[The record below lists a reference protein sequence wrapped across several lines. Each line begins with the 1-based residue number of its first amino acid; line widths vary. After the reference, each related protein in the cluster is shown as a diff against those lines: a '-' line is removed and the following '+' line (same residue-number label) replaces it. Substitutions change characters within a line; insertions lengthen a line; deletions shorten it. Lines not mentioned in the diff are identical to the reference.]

1 MRVKFAI
8 ISPNALQSMG
18 MKRLLQFLVPAAE
31 VCLFYNAEELAA
43 QVSHR
48 FIHYFVSADVITSR
62 PAMFEEIAHKTVVL
76 TSGNDNNKSIPP
88 VFHTINVDVPANILI
103 KEMTTL
109 MQRGHA
115 PMVGTQS
122 SLPATMKTGSE
133 TITKPLTRREAE
145 VLKQVA
151 IGRSSK
157 EIADSLGIS
166 PSTVISHRKSIMEKL
181 NAHSATKLV
190 MFAVTHGWVRTE
202 DII

>member
-1 MRVKFAI
+1 
-8 ISPNALQSMG
+8 

-48 FIHYFVSADVITSR
+48 FIHYFVSADIITSR
-62 PAMFEEIAHKTVVL
+62 PDMFGQIAHKTVVL
-76 TSGNDNNKSIPP
+76 TSGSDNNKSIPS
-88 VFHTINVDVPANILI
+88 VFHTINVDVPVNVLI
-103 KEMTTL
+103 KEMTVL

-115 PMVGTQS
+115 PMVGTRS
-122 SLPATMKTGSE
+122 GRAVTMKTGNKN
-133 TITKPLTRREAE
+133 TTKPLTRREAE
-145 VLKQVA
+145 VVKQVA

-190 MFAVTHGWVRTE
+190 MVAVTHGWVRAE
-202 DII
+202 DMI